1 MAKPQ
6 ELSPEALHNPC
17 DLDDFD
23 FETTDELPSLEKVL
37 GQPRAFRA
45 LEMGSEVAGP
55 GFNIF
60 VAGLPDSG
68 RTTLTSEY
76 LKRKAIDD
84 PTPDDWCYVN
94 NFDNSHNPKAI
105 NLPAGMAPT
114 LRQDCQNLI
123 DRCKQEI
130 RQAFTSEE
138 YNQERSKLSQAMQA
152 EQEEEFKK
160 LEAKAK
166 ENNFAITR
174 TPSGIAIIPTVDGEP
189 LKPEEIKQLSEQHQD
204 KLKKLQSRLQHSTQ
218 ETIRKI
224 QAIGEAYYQR
234 FQELDKHTAVFAI
247 EHLFDQVKGK
257 YEQFDKVIEHLD
269 TVQEDI
275 VENVDKFRGDPE
287 KAAQIEQ
294 WMARY
299 NVNVLVNNC
308 DLEGAPV
315 VMESHPTYN
324 NLAGRIEHRL
334 VMGATQTNFTMIRP
348 GSLHRANGGY
358 LLLPAR
364 DVLLNPY
371 AWEGLERAL
380 RDGQIRIRTLGAEMS
395 LINTVSLEPEAIPL
409 SVKVVLFGPPLL
421 YELLRENDVDFS
433 KLFKIRAEFATIMDR
448 TKENA
453 YEYALFIKSVVDN
466 NDLPTFDK
474 TAVSR
479 IIEYSSRLAE
489 DQYKFSTRFGRIAD
503 LVREAAYWAQRENRK
518 PVTASDVDCAIAEKE
533 YRDNLHEER
542 THELIEQATL
552 LIDVSGK
559 TVGQVNALS
568 VMAYGEY
575 YFGRP
580 NRVTASVYPG
590 NDGIVDIER
599 QADLGGPIHTKG
611 VMIISGLLG
620 RRYGHHKP
628 LSLTANLTFEQ
639 SYSGVEGDSASA
651 AELCALLS
659 SIANVPLRQ
668 DRAMTGSIN
677 QGGEIQPIGG
687 VNEKIEG
694 FFTACNNKGLT
705 GEQGVIIP
713 QANVRHLM
721 LKAEVIEAVKQGD
734 FHVWPITNLDQAL
747 ALFTDMKIGELQ
759 KDGSYPEGS
768 FNAAVAERLTEFHD
782 VLKGKDDKEDG
793 GEEQTSDDE

>member
-17 DLDDFD
+17 DPNDFD
-23 FETTDELPSLEKVL
+23 FETTDELPILEKVL

-76 LKRKAIDD
+76 LKRKAIND

-94 NFDNSHNPKAI
+94 NFENPHNPKAI

-114 LRQDCQNLI
+114 LRQDSQNLI

-130 RQAFTSEE
+130 RQAFASEE
-138 YNQERSKLSQAMQA
+138 YNQERNKLSQAMQA
-152 EQEEEFKK
+152 EQEEVFKK

-166 ENNFAITR
+166 ENNFAIAR
-174 TPSGIAIIPTVDGEP
+174 TASGFAIIPTVDGEP
-189 LKPEEIKQLSEQHQD
+189 LKPEEIEQLSEQHQE
-204 KLKKLQSRLQHSTQ
+204 KLKKLQSSLQHDTQ

-247 EHLFDQVKGK
+247 EHLFDQVKAK

-269 TVQEDI
+269 AVQEDI
-275 VENVDKFRGDPE
+275 VENVDNFRGDPE
-287 KAAQIEQ
+287 KAGQIEQ
-294 WMARY
+294 WMTRY
-299 NVNVLVNNC
+299 SVNVLVNNC
-308 DLEGAPV
+308 DLDGAPV

-324 NLAGRIEHRL
+324 NLVGRIEHRL

-380 RDGQIRIRTLGAEMS
+380 RDGEIRIRTLGAEMS
-395 LINTVSLEPEAIPL
+395 MINTVSLEPEAIPL

-448 TKENA
+448 TRENA
-453 YEYALFIKSVVDN
+453 YEYALFVKSVVDN
-466 NDLPTFDK
+466 NNLPAFDK
-474 TAVSR
+474 TAVAR
-479 IIEYSSRLAE
+479 IVEYSSRLAE
-489 DQYKFSTRFGRIAD
+489 DQHKFSTRFGRIAD
-503 LVREAAYWAQRENRK
+503 LVREAAYWAQRENRA
-518 PVTASDVDCAIAEKE
+518 PVTAGDVDRAIAEKE

-552 LIDVSGK
+552 FIDVSGK
-559 TVGQVNALS
+559 TIGQVNALS
-568 VMAYGEY
+568 VMEYGDY

-590 NDGIVDIER
+590 NDGVIDIER

-620 RRYGHHKP
+620 RRYGHQKP

-659 SIANVPLRQ
+659 SIADVPLRQ

-677 QGGEIQPIGG
+677 QIGEIQPIGG

-694 FFTACNNKGLT
+694 FFTACKNKGLT

-721 LKAEVIEAVKQGD
+721 LKAEVIEAVKEGN
-734 FHVWPITNLDQAL
+734 FHIWPITNLDHAL
-747 ALFTDMKIGELQ
+747 ALFTDMEIGKLQ
-759 KDGSYPEGS
+759 QDGSYPEGS

-782 VLKGKDDKEDG
+782 VLKGKDDNEDG
-793 GEEQTSDDE
+793 GEEETS

>member
-17 DLDDFD
+17 DPDDFD

-105 NLPAGMAPT
+105 NLPAGMGPA

-174 TPSGIAIIPTVDGEP
+174 TPSGIAIVPTVDGEP
-189 LKPEEIKQLSEQHQD
+189 LKPEEIEQLSEQDQE
-204 KLKKLQSRLQHSTQ
+204 KLKKLQNRLQHTTQ

-247 EHLFDQVKGK
+247 EHLFDQVEGK

-269 TVQEDI
+269 AVQEDI

-294 WMARY
+294 WMTRY
-299 NVNVLVNNC
+299 SVNVLVNNC

-380 RDGQIRIRTLGAEMS
+380 RDGEIRIRTLGAE
-395 LINTVSLEPEAIPL
+395 LNIINTVSLEPEAIPL
-409 SVKVVLFGPPLL
+409 SIKVILFGTPLL

-453 YEYALFIKSVVDN
+453 YEYALFVKSVVDN

-474 TAVSR
+474 SAVAR
-479 IIEYSSRLAE
+479 IIEHSSRLAE
-489 DQYKFSTRFGRIAD
+489 DQHKFSTRFGRIAD
-503 LVREAAYWAQRENRK
+503 LVREAAYWAQRDNRN
-518 PVTASDVDCAIAEKE
+518 PVTASDVGRAIAEKE

-552 LIDVSGK
+552 FINVSGEA
-559 TVGQVNALS
+559 VGQVNALS
-568 VMAYGEY
+568 VMEYGDY

-590 NDGIVDIER
+590 NDGVIDIER

-620 RRYGHHKP
+620 RRYGHQKP

-659 SIANVPLRQ
+659 SIADVPLRQ

-677 QGGEIQPIGG
+677 QIGEIQPIGG

-694 FFTACNNKGLT
+694 FFTACKNKGLT

-721 LKAEVIEAVKQGD
+721 LKADVIEAVQEGN
-734 FHVWPITNLDQAL
+734 FHIWPIINLDQAL
-747 ALFTDMKIGELQ
+747 ALFTDMEIGELQ
-759 KDGSYPEGS
+759 QDGSYPEGS
-768 FNAAVAERLTEFHD
+768 FNAAVAERLIEFHN

-793 GEEQTSDDE
+793 ETQNAESE

>member
-6 ELSPEALHNPC
+6 ELPPEALHNPC
-17 DLDDFD
+17 DPNDFD
-23 FETTDELPSLEKVL
+23 FETTDELPNLEKVL

-45 LEMGSEVAGP
+45 LEMGSEVTGP

-76 LKRKAIDD
+76 LKRKAINE

-94 NFDNSHNPKAI
+94 NFDNPHNPKAI
-105 NLPAGMAPT
+105 NLPAGMGPA
-114 LRQDCQNLI
+114 LRHDSQNLI

-130 RQAFTSEE
+130 RQAFASDE
-138 YNQERSKLSQAMQA
+138 YNRERNKLSQAMQA

-160 LEAKAK
+160 LEAKAR
-166 ENNFAITR
+166 ENNFSIARTSSGLAIV
-174 TPSGIAIIPTVDGEP
+174 PTVDGEP
-189 LKPEEIKQLSEQHQD
+189 LKPEEIEQLSEQHQE
-204 KLKKLQSRLQHSTQ
+204 KLKKLQSRLQHTTQ

-234 FQELDKHTAVFAI
+234 FQELDKHTALFAI

-257 YEQFDKVIEHLD
+257 YEQFDKVIEHLEA
-269 TVQEDI
+269 VQEDI
-275 VENVDKFRGDPE
+275 VENVDNFRGDPE

-299 NVNVLVNNC
+299 SVNVLVNNC
-308 DLEGAPV
+308 DLDGAPV

-380 RDGQIRIRTLGAEMS
+380 RDGEIRIRTLGAEMNI
-395 LINTVSLEPEAIPL
+395 INTVSLEPEAIPL
-409 SVKVVLFGPPLL
+409 SVKVILFGTPLL

-453 YEYALFIKSVVDN
+453 YEYALFVKSVVDN
-466 NDLPTFDK
+466 NELPAFDK
-474 TAVSR
+474 TAVAR

-489 DQYKFSTRFGRIAD
+489 DQHKFSTRFGRIAD
-503 LVREAAYWAQRENRK
+503 LVREAAYWAQRDNRN
-518 PVTASDVDCAIAEKE
+518 PVTAGDVNRAIAEKE
-533 YRDNLHEER
+533 FRDNLHEER

-552 LIDVSGK
+552 FIDVSGK
-559 TVGQVNALS
+559 AVGQVNALS
-568 VMAYGEY
+568 VMEYGEY

-590 NDGIVDIER
+590 NDGVIDIER

-620 RRYGHHKP
+620 RRYGHQKP

-639 SYSGVEGDSASA
+639 SYNGVEGDSASA

-677 QGGEIQPIGG
+677 QIGEIQPIGG

-694 FFTACNNKGLT
+694 FFTACKNKGLT

-721 LKAEVIEAVKQGD
+721 LKAEVIEAVEGGN
-734 FHVWPITNLDQAL
+734 FHIWPITKLDQAL
-747 ALFTDMKIGELQ
+747 ALFTDMEIGELQ
-759 KDGSYPEGS
+759 QDGSYPEGS

-782 VLKGKDDKEDG
+782 VLKGKDDNEG
-793 GEEQTSDDE
+793 EREEQSAEQE